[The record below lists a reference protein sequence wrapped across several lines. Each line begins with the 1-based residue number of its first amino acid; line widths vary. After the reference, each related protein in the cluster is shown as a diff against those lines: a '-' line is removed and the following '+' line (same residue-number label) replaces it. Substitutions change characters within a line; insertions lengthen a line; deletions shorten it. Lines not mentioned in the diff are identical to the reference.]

1 MPHLFW
7 HKNLDFCL
15 NFGDFPNNC
24 FGVLGLSFEEDWLL
38 VSAIAGIML
47 LAGYFTALFYF
58 RSKINNK
65 HRTYLEAVKK
75 SDNIFIL
82 WRPVRNHLG
91 IIEDFKVSDLNKF
104 TSKLLTGEEDI
115 AELPLGEHNEL
126 RELIFESLVET
137 VENKREFKSSYRLEN
152 LNKFLRLCTFKTQ
165 DGAAVSIGSDQTEA
179 FNAKREKL
187 KDVKQ
192 IEFICELSQMLA
204 AAGTENYREVI
215 RSVLRKITE
224 YAGFERGMLFLIDK
238 SGDSFSAEYQ
248 WAVEKAEVE
257 LDDFSSIPAQS
268 IPMFVEV
275 LKEKGSIFIS
285 SLDDISEESG
295 GERTFLKKKL
305 AESSLFTGIFENEE
319 LTGFITL
326 DSINYPPKFN
336 QNLLR
341 VLRVTGEVLNNT
353 VKRIS
358 ATFRQFSEEN
368 RFKKLFQ
375 NMPSGFALYRTEYND
390 GEFEDFYLIEANQ
403 QFENLCIKPAYRDS
417 RIGVLCPEERDWI
430 DNYRVAA
437 EEGSKIFF
445 EAFSETS
452 DRYFEIT
459 AASPEEGFLATIVSD
474 RTEKVRSKKE
484 LEMRIDFEKS
494 LSDSLENIAKLNNDN
509 IDYMLKD
516 LFRSLCSYTG
526 ADRCTLEYRKSDEL
540 FSDIYS
546 YEHVHGQLTLSS
558 TNFVEMPESLT
569 PKFEDNILNLQ
580 NVSLNDQEREYLNKF
595 CETKPENSICFRS
608 FVGSGVCSVFLS
620 KNDSS
625 DWGENCESMLKI
637 CSEPLVN
644 ALVRIYAENSIKE
657 NEEFFREIFEQAP
670 AGILMLNFDREILS
684 VNRNCLSILEVK
696 NESEITGDFFEKYIA
711 IPEDRLEDIRNH
723 KATDFITKTQHSEE
737 AAESSGQSEK
747 TLKVRVTPQKNA
759 SESILKR
766 AYIVII
772 DDITESIKDREKI
785 EQANI
790 ELRQTN
796 EDLKQFAYVTSHD
809 LQEPVR
815 TITCYLDLLDSE
827 LEEKD
832 VNGEAKEYLKFAR
845 NGSLK
850 IYSVINDLLQF
861 SKAGFKDLNL
871 EQANLKELAEEAAGD
886 LKGLI
891 DETEAEISIDD
902 LPTLKCDRLQI
913 YRVFMNLIS
922 NAVRFNKAGQKP
934 KVEIYAE
941 SIDGIWRIC
950 VKDNGIGIE
959 ESMRKEIFTIFKR
972 LHEKPEA
979 RGTGV
984 GLAICKKII
993 DRHRGAIW
1001 VESELGKG
1009 STFCFTFPS

>member
-1 MPHLFW
+1 MPQLFW
-7 HKNLDFCL
+7 HKNLEFFFDFGNL
-15 NFGDFPNNC
+15 PRHS
-24 FGVLGLSFEEDWLL
+24 FGVLGLSFERDALL
-38 VSAIAGIML
+38 VFAVAAVMLIAGF
-47 LAGYFTALFYF
+47 LAALFFF
-58 RSKINNK
+58 RLKKNNE
-65 HRTYLEAVKK
+65 HHTYSEAVKK
-75 SDNIFIL
+75 GDNIFIL
-82 WRPVRNHLG
+82 WRPVRNNLG
-91 IIEDFKVSDLNKF
+91 IIEDFEISELNNF
-104 TSKLLTGEEDI
+104 TSKLLAGKENAPQI
-115 AELPLGEHNEL
+115 ALREHNEL

-152 LNKFLRLCTFKTQ
+152 LNKFLSLCTFRTQ
-165 DGAAVSIGSDQTEA
+165 EGNAVSIGSDQTEA

-192 IEFICELSQMLA
+192 IEFICQLSQMLA
-204 AAGTENYREVI
+204 AAGTENYRDVI
-215 RSVLRKITE
+215 SEVLRKVTE
-224 YAGFERGMLFLIDK
+224 YAGFERGMLFLLDK
-238 SGDSFSAEYQ
+238 SGESFSAEYQ
-248 WAVEKAEVE
+248 WAVPKGEVE
-257 LDDFSSIPAQS
+257 LDDFRNVPTES
-268 IPMFVEV
+268 IPMFAEV
-275 LKEKGSIFIS
+275 LKEKGSIFIR
-285 SLDDISEESG
+285 SLDDISEESV

-305 AESSLFTGIFENEE
+305 AESSLFTGVFENKE
-319 LTGFITL
+319 LAGFITL
-326 DSINYPPKFN
+326 DSINYPPQFN
-336 QNLLR
+336 ENLLR

-375 NMPSGFALYRTEYND
+375 NMPSGFALYRAEYND
-390 GEFEDFYLIEANQ
+390 GEFEDFYLTESNQ
-403 QFENLCIKPAYRDS
+403 QFDNLCSRAVYKDS
-417 RIGVLCPEERDWI
+417 RIGLLCPEERDWL
-430 DNYRVAA
+430 DNYRKAA

-452 DRYFEIT
+452 NRYFEII

-474 RTEKVRSKKE
+474 RTEKIRSKNE
-484 LEMRIDFEKS
+484 LETRIEFEES

-509 IDYMLKD
+509 IEYMLKD
-516 LFRSLCSYTG
+516 LFRSLCSYSG
-526 ADRCTLEYRKSDEL
+526 ADRCILEYRNTGEL
-540 FSDIYS
+540 FSDLYS
-546 YEHVHGQLTLSS
+546 YEHVHNQLTLSS

-569 PKFEDNILNLQ
+569 AKFEDNIINLQ
-580 NVSLNDQEREYLNKF
+580 NASLNNQEREYLSKF
-595 CETKPENSICFRS
+595 CETNTENSLCFRS
-608 FVGSGVCSVFLS
+608 LIGSSLCTIVLS

-625 DWGENCESMLKI
+625 LWGENCERMMKI

-644 ALVRIYAENSIKE
+644 ALVRIYAEDSIKQ

-670 AGILMLNFDREILS
+670 AGILMLNYDREILS
-684 VNRNCLSILEVK
+684 ANRNCLSILEI
-696 NESEITGDFFEKYIA
+696 ESEEEIKGTFFEKYIT
-711 IPEDRLEDIRNH
+711 IPEGKLEDIRNH
-723 KATDFITKTQHSEE
+723 KETEFLTKIQPEEEDADESEE
-737 AAESSGQSEK
+737 LVK
-747 TLKVRVTPQKNA
+747 TLKIRVTPQKNA
-759 SESILKR
+759 SESVLKR

-772 DDITESIKDREKI
+772 DDITESIKDRERI

-790 ELRQTN
+790 ELRQSN

-827 LEEKD
+827 LEEKN
-832 VNGEAKEYLKFAR
+832 VNGEAKEYLKYAR

-861 SKAGFKDLNL
+861 SKAGFKELKL
-871 EQANLKELAEEAAGD
+871 EQADLGELAEEAAGD

-891 DETEAEISIDD
+891 DETEAEISIGE
-902 LPTLKCDRLQI
+902 LPTLRCDKVQI

-922 NAVRFNKAGQKP
+922 NAVRFNKKGEKP

-941 SIDGIWRIC
+941 CIDGIWRIC

-972 LHEKPEA
+972 LHEKPDA

-993 DRHRGAIW
+993 ERHQGAVW